1 MNALSCLQPTLQ
13 TLHSIQMLHID
24 TPQGIANTLAYL
36 QHYLHKVSKR
46 QNNLETNINNALST
60 LTVQLQ
66 QLIQLVSNSLQSLTL
81 VITSS
86 LLPVAVSLY
95 QPSLGLK
102 PSQNL
107 CPSQTSMKI
116 EPRLCIPQL
125 LHLIHLL
132 GPRAVQL

>member
-1 MNALSCLQPTLQ
+1 
-13 TLHSIQMLHID
+13 MLHID

-81 VITSS
+81 VITSP

-107 CPSQTSMKI
+107 CPPQTSMKM

-125 LHLIHLL
+125 LYLIHLL